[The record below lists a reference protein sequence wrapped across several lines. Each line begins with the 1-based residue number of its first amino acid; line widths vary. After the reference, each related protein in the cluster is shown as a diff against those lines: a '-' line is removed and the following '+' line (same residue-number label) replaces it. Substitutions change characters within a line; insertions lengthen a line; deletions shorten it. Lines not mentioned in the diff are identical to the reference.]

1 MTLFILGAALAAAAL
16 VGMFILWRRAD
27 AHRREL
33 ESALIQERERARSAR
48 EQAWQNAFL
57 GQVVEELRVFQDE
70 DDLWYAAAT
79 ALGRALEASRVAA
92 YEKDANGLYRLR
104 AQFTREGI
112 PPLEQGSSL
121 PASVVQ
127 DRELHVR
134 IASSDLATEEDPE
147 LRALAAGLR
156 LRSLVV
162 VPFEREGREKAAI
175 AIHHCDSPR
184 SWTEGERRFLQRLV
198 EHVAGVLDRAKRLRG
213 LSRESDVRLGLLG
226 LARAL
231 AKSRNPVSVAEL
243 SVSLG
248 MPLARATLGAV
259 LVQDPRAGFRFVA
272 SSGVAE
278 RSSFPSISALRP
290 RLDEALRERSKVTVE
305 IGGGSGVV
313 ITIVPLFGARELLG
327 LFLFGCEPGGGIDA
341 ATAQSV
347 AELTASAMESARII
361 ESLSSAES
369 ELRGHW
375 NDGSDIALV
384 LEDSGV
390 IRDVNPA
397 AGRALGYTA
406 AELLDRRLD
415 QLLAPESAARWR
427 KLEPSIR
434 RGARLR
440 EEALKLRSKDGS
452 VLEVRA
458 SASAPESSGRIRL
471 TMVNLTETRTLEHQL
486 RQSQKLE
493 VLGALAGG
501 IAHDF
506 NNVLGGILGYASLL
520 QTFLKDRPTAAKY
533 VETIERAAVRGAELA
548 GRLLSATRKSSGQ
561 LLPVSL
567 NLVVEETLEL
577 LAHTLPKR
585 IRIEKRL
592 DPRIRLMLADAGQLQ
607 QIVLNLCVNA
617 RDAMP
622 EGGILRVTTR
632 LLEAS
637 VQLSVEDTGVGM
649 DAKTL
654 NRLFEPFFST
664 KGDSGTGLGL
674 SVVYGIVKSLGGEV
688 RVKSALGRGARFDV
702 VLPFHSVEVSSTERR
717 IEEPP
722 PGRGELILLVDDE
735 KVLRELGKDIL
746 ESHGYRVDTVASG
759 EEALDYLREARD
771 VALVILDV
779 VMPGIGGSE
788 TYRRLRGLDS
798 AVPVLFS
805 SGLTAEQSVRELLQ
819 EGGPAGFIP
828 KPYGIVDLTR
838 AVSLALRRDNPTLVH

>member
-1 MTLFILGAALAAAAL
+1 MTLFVLGATLAAAAL
-16 VGMFILWRRAD
+16 IGMYLLWHRAD

-33 ESALIQERERARSAR
+33 ESALILERERARTAR

-57 GQVVEELRVFQDE
+57 GQIAEELRVFQDE

-92 YEKDANGLYRLR
+92 YEKDASGLYRLR

-112 PPLEQGSSL
+112 PALEPGSSL

-127 DRELHVR
+127 DRELQVR
-134 IASSDLATEEDPE
+134 IASSDLAIEEDPE

-184 SWTEGERRFLQRLV
+184 SWTESERRFLQRLV

-213 LSRESDVRLGLLG
+213 LSRESEARLGLLG
-226 LARAL
+226 LARSL
-231 AKSRNPVSVAEL
+231 AKSRDPVSVAEL
-243 SVSLG
+243 AVSLG
-248 MPLARATLGAV
+248 VPLARANLGAV
-259 LVQDPRAGFRFVA
+259 LVEDPRAGFRFVA
-272 SSGVAE
+272 STGVAE
-278 RSSFPSISALRP
+278 RSGFPSISALRP
-290 RLDEALRERSKVTVE
+290 RLDEAARERSKVTAE
-305 IGGGSGVV
+305 IAGSPGLVL
-313 ITIVPLFGARELLG
+313 TMVPLYGARELLG
-327 LFLFGCEPGGGIDA
+327 LFLFGTDAGCALDA

-347 AELTASAMESARII
+347 AELTASALENARIFG
-361 ESLSSAES
+361 SLSSAES

-384 LEDSGV
+384 LEESGG

-397 AGRALGYTA
+397 ACRALGYTA
-406 AELLDRRLD
+406 AELLDGRLD
-415 QLLAPESAARWR
+415 QLLAPESAPRWR

-440 EEALKLRSKDGS
+440 DEALKLRAKDGS
-452 VLEVRA
+452 LLEVRA
-458 SASAPESSGRIRL
+458 SASAPECSGRIRL
-471 TMVNLTETRTLEHQL
+471 TMANLTETHMLEHQL

-520 QTFLKDRPTAAKY
+520 STFLKDRPTAAKY
-533 VETIERAAVRGAELA
+533 VETIERAAIRGAELA
-548 GRLLSATRKSSGQ
+548 GRLLSATRKSTGQ

-577 LAHTLPKR
+577 LAHTLPKG

-592 DPRIRLMLADAGQLQ
+592 DPRIRLMMADAGQLQ

-622 EGGILRVTTR
+622 EGGVLRVTTR
-632 LLEAS
+632 LLEVS

-664 KGDSGTGLGL
+664 KGEAGTGLGL
-674 SVVYGIVKSLGGEV
+674 SVVYGIVKSLAGEV

-702 VLPFHSVEVSSTERR
+702 VLPFRSVEDSSIESRV
-717 IEEPP
+717 EEPP

-746 ESHGYRVDTVASG
+746 ESHGYRVETVSSG
-759 EEALDYLREARD
+759 EEALDYLREARN

-819 EGGPAGFIP
+819 EGGAGFIP
-828 KPYGIVDLTR
+828 KPYGIGDLTR